1 MLHVKYYD
9 IALEKKQGEV
19 GFVIILEGQSSYKK
33 LPRDQNHDHGTLH
46 EGKSYYHKGHERE
59 RLIENN

>member
-33 LPRDQNHDHGTLH
+33 LPRDQNHDHVIQTNVQ
-46 EGKSYYHKGHERE
+46 S
-59 RLIENN
+59 I